1 MYSLWYSDYRFIL
14 IGGLSMDLYVTKGE
28 NSSVHQYTRVD
39 MKTHAKKVVI
49 DRQIIIN
56 LSNNAVVSLK
66 KLLEDDCKYGNDL
79 VIKLNTLILDYAQE
93 LSCAK
98 EEQARERAIS
108 KISLVSEIRDL
119 FQNFIK

>member
-1 MYSLWYSDYRFIL
+1 M
-14 IGGLSMDLYVTKGE
+14 GGLSMDLYVTKGE
-28 NSSVHQYTRVD
+28 NPSVHQYTRVD

-49 DRQIIIN
+49 DRQIILS

-79 VIKLNTLILDYAQE
+79 VLKLNTLILDYAQE

-98 EEQARERAIS
+98 GEQARERAIS

>member
-1 MYSLWYSDYRFIL
+1 
-14 IGGLSMDLYVTKGE
+14 
-28 NSSVHQYTRVD
+28 

-79 VIKLNTLILDYAQE
+79 VLKLNTLILDCAQE

-98 EEQARERAIS
+98 GEQARERAIS